1 MTLSSREQQRL
12 FKNYGPWAV
21 VTGATSGIGL
31 ELATQLAGAG
41 FSLILNAR
49 SAADLPQLA
58 AQFQTQYGIEV
69 RTVAADIADP
79 TTIQRLL
86 DVTADLPVGLLIAS
100 AGFGTSG
107 PLINGTLTDELA
119 MVRVNCE
126 SLLAVTYHFAKRFS
140 GQGRGGIVLLSSLV
154 AFQGV
159 PYSANYAATKAYVQS
174 LAEGLARE
182 LRPRGVSVLAAAP
195 GPVMSGFGARANMRM
210 NMALTPQQVGIPIL
224 EALGRQTT
232 VLPGFLTKL
241 LTYSL
246 RMVPRWAKVRIMEQ
260 VMGGMTQHQRTAA

>member
-1 MTLSSREQQRL
+1 MTLSSNEQQRL
-12 FKNYGPWAV
+12 LNQYGPWAV

-41 FSLILNAR
+41 FSLVLNAR
-49 SAADLPQLA
+49 NEDALSKLA
-58 AQFQTQYGIEV
+58 AQFQARHRTQFRI
-69 RTVAADIADP
+69 VAADLADS
-79 TTIQRLL
+79 TGIQRLV
-86 DVTADLPVGLLIAS
+86 DATADLPVGLLIAS

-107 PLINGTLTDELA
+107 LLINNSLADERA

-126 SLLAVTYHFAKRFS
+126 ALLTITYHFARRFAD
-140 GQGRGGIVLLSSLV
+140 QKRGGIVLLSSLV

-182 LRPRGVSVLAAAP
+182 LKPSGVDVLAAAP
-195 GPVMSGFGARANMRM
+195 GPVKTAFEARANMRM
-210 NMALTPQQVGIPIL
+210 NMALTSQQVGVPIL
-224 EALGRQTT
+224 RALGRQTT

-241 LTYSL
+241 LIYSL
-246 RMVPRWAKVRIMEQ
+246 RTVPRWAKVRIMEQ
-260 VMGGMTQHQRTAA
+260 VMGGMTQHQRTSA